1 MDLVD
6 GISLGVAC
14 ILRDGIVAGDVVTC
28 ILGEGITGMG
38 DFDVGIAV
46 CGAVKETAGFEV
58 ARFQVNHA
66 KNPQVANIIAAI
78 VPVKDSE
85 NERFGGVDGNS

>member
-1 MDLVD
+1 MDLVG

-14 ILRDGIVAGDVVTC
+14 ILGDGIVAGVDVDDVVTC

-46 CGAVKETAGFEV
+46 CGAVEETAGFEV
-58 ARFQVNHA
+58 A
-66 KNPQVANIIAAI
+66 
-78 VPVKDSE
+78 
-85 NERFGGVDGNS
+85 